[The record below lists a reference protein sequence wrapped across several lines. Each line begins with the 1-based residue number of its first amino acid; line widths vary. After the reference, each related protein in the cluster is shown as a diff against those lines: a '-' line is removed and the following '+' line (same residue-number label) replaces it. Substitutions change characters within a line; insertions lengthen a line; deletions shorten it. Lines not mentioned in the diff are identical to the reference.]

1 MTNFINF
8 NMKNLTGGFN
18 TSNYLPNM
26 NFLGGGSSMTSNSI
40 LYIIFIIVLITLAI
54 YLGHAFVMP
63 FFKTKFIANN
73 ELETGS
79 TSSGSTGEAELL
91 FFYADW
97 CPHCKTAKPVW
108 EDLVNEYEN
117 KTINGYSVTFTE
129 VNCTTENAKVEEM
142 MNKYKIEGFPT
153 FKLIK
158 DGQVIEFDAKPS
170 KDNLTQF
177 LNTVL

>member
-1 MTNFINF
+1 MTKLVNF
-8 NMKNLTGGFN
+8 NMGNLTGGFN
-18 TSNYLPNM
+18 SSNFIPSM
-26 NFLGGGSSMTSNSI
+26 NFLGGGGASAGNSI
-40 LYIIFIIVLITLAI
+40 LYIIFVIILIILAI
-54 YLGHAFVMP
+54 YLGYTFVMP

-73 ELETGS
+73 EPDMGNND
-79 TSSGSTGEAELL
+79 SSNEAELL

-108 EDLVNEYEN
+108 AELVSEYEN
-117 KTINGYSVTFTE
+117 KRIHGYSVTFTE
-129 VNCTTENAKVEEM
+129 VNCTTESAKVEEM

-158 DGQVIEFDAKPS
+158 DGQVIEFDAKPT